1 MELPSREVH
10 LCEGLRCHHMSQWE
24 KFTGTTGALQQHT
37 LAPGFWVWGRL
48 NYYWRDELWQR
59 YSREIHLGGGLRF
72 EHCDHMND
80 AVERNSLEV
89 EVGHLRWDNKH
100 STHLGTPVHSG
111 MPHFVLCCESKHKYK
126 YNQRYKYKY
135 RANTNIKQRY
145 KYKYTLLRT
154 LPCCEWT
161 MHIAQLLC
169 TLPGD
174 LALVMHTFTLPSLI
188 GTLFYKHSFL
198 KFVKVFL
205 TCTQKCHIQSS

>member
-1 MELPSREVH
+1 M
-10 LCEGLRCHHMSQWE
+10 
-24 KFTGTTGALQQHT
+24 QHT
-37 LAPGFWVWGRL
+37 HWHLSTHWHLDFEFEETKLLLARWTMTKVFQRNSLGRGFEVGPL
-48 NYYWRDELWQR
+48 N
-59 YSREIHLGGGLRF
+59 GT
-72 EHCDHMND
+72 
-80 AVERNSLEV
+80 VERNSLEVV
-89 EVGHLRWDNKH
+89 EVGHLRWDNRH